1 MADQKTEKASPQR
14 LRKAR
19 EEGRFPA
26 SRDLLASAQLTLTL
40 LVAYAIATN
49 LFRAIGAS
57 ARLFFVQAFSGRELS
72 TTSMVAIARQG
83 FFPPIR
89 AMFALTGI
97 AAGLGLL
104 IQIIAN
110 GFGLA
115 FKQAMPDFSRI
126 SPGKRLR
133 SLPSQNLFSFAKAVC
148 LLPIIVLILYV
159 VLWPEL
165 DRVLNLSTVA
175 LTLGLAD
182 AADITK
188 RLLWRLLFVLLAF
201 GVIDFVRQRRRFLN
215 DLRMTKKEVKEEA
228 KENDG
233 NPLMKMRVRRRQRER
248 SRKRMMSDLPKASVV
263 VVNPTHYAVAIRY
276 EFGSKGIPQVLAKGK
291 DYLALAI
298 RKRARELEIPIVEN
312 KDLARALHDAVEVG
326 QVIPPHLYRAVAE
339 ILAHIYRTTANRP
352 LK

>member
-19 EEGRFPA
+19 EEGRYPV
-26 SRDLLASAQLTLTL
+26 SRDLLASVQLTLAL

-49 LFRAIGAS
+49 LLRATGAS
-57 ARLFFVQAFSGRELS
+57 ARLLFVQAFSARELS
-72 TTSMVAIARQG
+72 TASIVAIARQG
-83 FFPPIR
+83 FLPPLR
-89 AMFALTGI
+89 AMFEMLGI
-97 AAGLGLL
+97 AIGLGFL
-104 IQIIAN
+104 IQMITN

-115 FKQAMPDFSRI
+115 FKQAVPDFGRI
-126 SPGKRLR
+126 SPGNRLR
-133 SLPSQNLFSFAKAVC
+133 SLPSHNLFSFAKAVC
-148 LLPIIVLILYV
+148 LLPIIALILYA

-165 DRVLNLSTVA
+165 DHILNLSTVG
-175 LTLGLAD
+175 LKLGLAD
-182 AADITK
+182 ASSITK
-188 RLLWRLLFVLLAF
+188 TLLWRLLFVLLAF
-201 GVIDFVRQRRRFLN
+201 GVIDFVRQRRKFLD
-215 DLRMTKKEVKEEA
+215 DLRMSKKEVKEEA
-228 KENDG
+228 KENDA
-233 NPLMKMRVRRRQRER
+233 NPLMKMRLRRRQRER
-248 SRKRMMSDLPKASVV
+248 SRKRMMSELPKASVV
-263 VVNPTHYAVAIRY
+263 VVNPTHYSVAIRY

-291 DYLALAI
+291 DHLALAI